1 MQKTKE
7 EELLKLF
14 HRWKEEEKEKF
25 VDEMEKFKEMFKKE
39 FKELTSKNL
48 ALEYVSI
55 NPRGP
60 HRTGGA
66 VALRGGI
73 RMALWPLDAQVPL
86 WCPGPDTGP
95 PCASGGLEA
104 CRRRTANQKSYFL

>member
-14 HRWKEEEKEKF
+14 HRWKEEEKEKL

-48 ALEYVSI
+48 ALEYVSTKL
-55 NPRGP
+55 RSS
-60 HRTGGA
+60 HHTGRA
-66 VALRGGI
+66 VALKGGI
-73 RMALWPLDAQVPL
+73 RVALRPLDAEVPL
-86 WCPGPDTGP
+86 SCPGPDTTP
-95 PCASGGLEA
+95 PCAS
-104 CRRRTANQKSYFL
+104 